1 MVVALLIRRAM
12 ITESWGMK
20 IYLRAV
26 ASVVA
31 VFLLFN
37 MGIAGIDNA
46 AAQPAVA
53 QAVSRQV
60 ADNARHASTDP
71 AATLAAKPSA
81 NTAPASPAGPNLSD
95 PMSWLPPLTAML
107 AAGLVAGFA
116 AGIFGI
122 GGGFVVVPALMVVL
136 PMLGGLHSQYAHIAI
151 GTSAATIIVTSIR
164 SLTSHAKRGAVEFEV
179 LKTWAPWIVL
189 GDGLGVMLA
198 SHVDGRILTAIFGTG
213 VLLMSLNFLL
223 PKIGDKVL
231 SQHMPGGLMRVGIA
245 GGLGAFS
252 SLLGI
257 GGGTIAI
264 MVMTLCG
271 RSIHRA
277 IATASGIGTLIA
289 IPSAIGFAIIGFK
302 EAGLPWGSLGYVNM
316 PAALAVAS
324 MSMVTA
330 PLGVAAAHSLPPAVL
345 RRTFG
350 VYLVFIAVVMIKN
363 AMKM

>member
-1 MVVALLIRRAM
+1 M
-12 ITESWGMK
+12 IAESSGMK
-20 IYLRAV
+20 NYLRAV
-26 ASVVA
+26 ASIVA
-31 VFLLFN
+31 TFVLVNFS
-37 MGIAGIDNA
+37 MAGLDLA
-46 AAQPAVA
+46 LAQPAVA

-60 ADNARHASTDP
+60 ADNANHTAV
-71 AATLAAKPSA
+71 AAVAGEVAKPGAKSVA
-81 NTAPASPAGPNLSD
+81 TSITTSPNFSD
-95 PMSWLPPLTAML
+95 PMTWAPPLAAML
-107 AAGLVAGFA
+107 AAGLLAGFA

-122 GGGFVVVPALMVVL
+122 GGGFVVVPALLVVL

-189 GDGLGVMLA
+189 GDGLGVLLA
-198 SHVDGRILTAIFGTG
+198 GHVDGRVLTLIFGSG

-223 PKIGDKVL
+223 PKLGDKVL

-271 RSIHRA
+271 RSIHKA

-289 IPSAIGFAIIGFK
+289 IPSAIGFAFIGMK
-302 EAGLPWGSLGYVNM
+302 EAGLPWGSVGYVNL
-316 PAALAVAS
+316 PAAIAVAS

-330 PLGVAAAHSLPPAVL
+330 PLGVAAAHSLPPAIL
-345 RRTFG
+345 RRSFG
-350 VYLVFIAVVMIKN
+350 VYLVFIALLMLKN